1 MTCEFYDIF
10 AKYCLLEGEHFSLKK
25 RSKDAHDIIN
35 NVNDYLINPLFKFSV
50 IVNNYTCL
58 TELPHTFIVEW
69 HDDEY
74 LILQKDNGVIVNLT
88 STTAITEVML
98 LNKRVIFLSK
108 LLKVSDEAQ
117 AYSAIKKMTPTA
129 SYFTL
134 GLIFFAL
141 MTPLY
146 SNLFNTRLIY
156 SDSPQS
162 VFLITGI
169 FVAFVVLEFLLKG
182 VIYDKT
188 SSEVKRNNVIC
199 NSFFIQLIKNSN
211 CRSAAVKVRTVENSS
226 AALWESSPL
235 ISVDMALGLVLLT
248 FMFVM
253 MGIYATPLLMYYIL
267 ITLLF
272 VHVRFSAYKKN
283 LQVNS
288 AVMEK
293 MSSFLS
299 LEERRKELKF
309 FRPNY
314 FESFIM
320 DKTRKDEYVK
330 MEMNIDN
337 HRWAELIKANSFV
350 SMIVMY
356 LSAYFAVGAG
366 TLSSGSIIAIM
377 IINSRLSGSIVG
389 AVNKIYLT
397 RIHSFH
403 IQSGLRDLF
412 KDSVKDISSD
422 GVVLSSITKMSL
434 NSLSIS
440 KNGVVLLSN
449 LNLTVKP
456 GDFVGIVGRSGAGK
470 SSLIKSL
477 SGIVNDYSGTIK
489 IDNINIQE
497 LSESV
502 FQNKITYHSANSG
515 FIKGTLRE
523 NFNLNGIYNSDDIL
537 GILEFCCKNISL
549 SKELIDEKYVDE
561 LNFSNGEKQKMLL
574 LMSLYKKPEV
584 IFMDEST
591 SFLSSEDAVFFLS
604 EIRPFYKDSIVFFA
618 THDHSLSKYFTHTID
633 LSSNNIFSHTNK
645 SVNIPPINF

>member
-1 MTCEFYDIF
+1 MTCDFCNVF
-10 AKYCLLEGEHFSLKK
+10 ARYCLLEGELFSLKR

-35 NVNDYLINPLFKFSV
+35 NINDYLINPLFKFSV
-50 IVNNYTCL
+50 VISNYTCL
-58 TELPHTFIVEW
+58 AALPQTFIVEW
-69 HDDEY
+69 HDGEY

-88 STTAITEVML
+88 STASITEVML
-98 LNKRVIFLSK
+98 LNKRVMFLSK
-108 LLKVSDEAQ
+108 LLKVNDEEQ

-169 FVAFVVLEFLLKG
+169 FVVFVVLEFLLKG

-188 SSEVKRNNVIC
+188 SSEVKRNNITC

-226 AALWESSPL
+226 AVLWESSPL
-235 ISVDMALGLVLLT
+235 ISIDMALGLVLLT
-248 FMFVM
+248 FLFVM

-330 MEMNIDN
+330 MEMNVDN

-366 TLSSGSIIAIM
+366 TLASGSIIAIM

-397 RIHSFH
+397 KIHSFH

-412 KDSVKDISSD
+412 KDSDRDITSD
-422 GVVLSSITKMSL
+422 GVVLSSINKVSL

-440 KNGVVLLSN
+440 KNGMVLLNN
-449 LNLTVKP
+449 LNLTVEP
-456 GDFVGIVGRSGAGK
+456 GGFVGIIGRSGTGK
-470 SSLIKSL
+470 SSLIKAL
-477 SGIVNDYSGTIK
+477 SGIVSDYSGAIK
-489 IDNINIQE
+489 INNINIQD
-497 LSESV
+497 LSEAV
-502 FQNKITYHSANSG
+502 FQNKMTYHSANSG

-523 NFNLNGIYNSDDIL
+523 NFNLNGIYNGDDIL
-537 GILEFCCKNISL
+537 GILESCCENICVS
-549 SKELIDEKYVDE
+549 SELIDDKYVDE
-561 LNFSNGEKQKMLL
+561 LNLSNGEKQKLLL

-591 SFLSSEDAVFFLS
+591 SFLSSEDAIVFLNK
-604 EIRPFYKDSIVFFA
+604 IRPLYKNSIVFFA
-618 THDHSLSKYFTHTID
+618 THDHSLSSFFTHTID
-633 LSSNNIFSHTNK
+633 LSNNSAFSHTNK
-645 SVNIPPINF
+645 SVNIPPISF

>member
-1 MTCEFYDIF
+1 
-10 AKYCLLEGEHFSLKK
+10 
-25 RSKDAHDIIN
+25 IIN
-35 NVNDYLINPLFKFSV
+35 NVNDYLNNPLFNFSV
-50 IVNNYTCL
+50 IINNYSCL
-58 TELPHTFIVEW
+58 MELPHTFIVEW

-88 STTAITEVML
+88 STTPITEAML

-108 LLKVSDEAQ
+108 LLKVNNEVQ
-117 AYSAIKKMTPTA
+117 AYNAIKKMTPTA

-156 SDSPQS
+156 SDSPLS
-162 VFLITGI
+162 IFLITGI
-169 FVAFVVLEFLLKG
+169 FVVFVVLEFLLKG

-188 SSEVKRNNVIC
+188 SSEVKRSNVIC

-211 CRSAAVKVRTVENSS
+211 CRSAAVKVRTIENSS

-235 ISVDMALGLVLLT
+235 ISIDMALGLVLLT
-248 FMFVM
+248 FLFVM
-253 MGIYATPLLMYYIL
+253 MGIYVTPLLMYYIL
-267 ITLLF
+267 ITLMF

-309 FRPNY
+309 FRPNF

-337 HRWAELIKANSFV
+337 HRWAELIKANSFI
-350 SMIVMY
+350 SLIVMY

-366 TLSSGSIIAIM
+366 TLASGSIIAIM

-397 RIHSFH
+397 KIHSFH
-403 IQSGLRDLF
+403 IQSSLRELF
-412 KDSVKDISSD
+412 KDSDRDITSD
-422 GVVLSSITKMSL
+422 GIVLSSITKVSL

-440 KNGVVLLSN
+440 KNGVTLLNN
-449 LNLTVKP
+449 LNVTIVP
-456 GDFVGIVGRSGAGK
+456 GGFVGIVGRSGTGK
-470 SSLIKSL
+470 SSLIKAL
-477 SGIVNDYSGTIK
+477 SGIVTDCSGTIK
-489 IDNINIQE
+489 INNININD
-497 LSESV
+497 LSEKV
-502 FQNKITYHSANSG
+502 FQNKIMYHSANSG

-523 NFNLNGIYNSDDIL
+523 NFNLNGIYSGEDIL
-537 GILEFCCKNISL
+537 KILESCCNNINV

-561 LNFSNGEKQKMLL
+561 LNLSNGEKQKLSLMML
-574 LMSLYKKPEV
+574 LYKKPDL

-591 SFLSSEDAVFFLS
+591 SFLSSEDAIIFLS
-604 EIRPFYKDSIVFFA
+604 TLRPYYKNSILFFA
-618 THDHSLSKYFTHTID
+618 THDHSLSRFFTHTID
-633 LSSNNIFSHTNK
+633 LSNKNNIG
-645 SVNIPPINF
+645 